1 MSVLI
6 SAQLPALQVVLPLM
20 MAPIALIVRN
30 PRGVWMLTLVVTWV
44 TLAISLSL
52 LMQVIDG
59 GTITYRIG
67 GWAAPWGIEYVLD
80 KVGAFVLVIVSAIAA
95 IVMSY
100 ARRSVEEEI
109 PEQRIYLFY
118 TMFLLC
124 LTGLLGITITGDVF
138 NLFVF
143 LEISSLSSYVLISL
157 GRDRRALS
165 AAYRYLIMGTIGATF
180 YIIGVGL
187 MYMMTG
193 TLNMADLATL
203 MPAVIDTTVIQAA
216 LAFLTVGICL
226 KLALFPLHLWL
237 PNAYTYAP
245 SVVTAFLA
253 GTATKVAVYMLI
265 RIIFTVFGGVYVF
278 QALGVQN
285 ILMALAL
292 VAMFAASTMAIYQ
305 DNVKRLFAYSSIAQ
319 IGYIILGLSFASEI
333 GLAAGIIHLFNH
345 AIMKC
350 AIFLGLGCIV
360 LRTGRVTI
368 QDMYGLGQQMP
379 WTMAAI
385 VIGGLSLI
393 GIPMTVGFVSK
404 WYLVRAALEAG
415 MWPVAVLIV
424 LSSLLAIIY
433 VWRVVE
439 AAYLKPAPENAAP
452 VSEAPLSMLLP
463 LWVLAL
469 ASIYF
474 GIDATATMSI
484 ALDAADV
491 LLNGSLK

>member
-1 MSVLI
+1 M
-6 SAQLPALQVVLPLM
+6 SAQLPALQVVLPLL
-20 MAPIALIVRN
+20 MAPLALILRN
-30 PRGVWMLTLVVTWV
+30 PRLVWMLTLTVTWT

-52 LMQVIDG
+52 LMQVLDG

-80 KVGAFVLVIVSAIAA
+80 KVGAFVLVIVSAIGSL
-95 IVMSY
+95 VMTY
-100 ARRSVEEEI
+100 ARRSIEAEI
-109 PEQRIYLFY
+109 PAERIYLFY

-143 LEISSLSSYVLISL
+143 LEISSLSSYVMISL
-157 GRDRRALS
+157 GRDRRALT

-203 MPAVIDTTVIQAA
+203 MPTIANTRVIQAA

-253 GTATKVAVYMLI
+253 ATATKVAVYILI
-265 RIIFTVFGGVYVF
+265 RIIFTVFGAVNVF
-278 QALGVQN
+278 QVLDLQN
-285 ILMALAL
+285 ILMALSII
-292 VAMFAASTMAIYQ
+292 AMFAASGIAIYQ
-305 DNVKRLFAYSSIAQ
+305 DNIKRLFAYSSIAQ
-319 IGYIILGLSFASEI
+319 IGYIVLGLSFASEI
-333 GLAAGIIHLFNH
+333 GMAAGIIHLFNH

-350 AIFLGLGCIV
+350 AIFMGLGCIA
-360 LRTGRVTI
+360 LRVGGVSIR
-368 QDMYGLGQQMP
+368 DMYGLGTRMP

-415 MWPVAVLIV
+415 MWPVAILIV
-424 LSSLLAIIY
+424 LSSLLAIVY
-433 VWRVVE
+433 VWRIVE
-439 AAYLKPAPENAAP
+439 AAYLKEAPEDAAP
-452 VSEAPLSMLLP
+452 VTEAPLSMLLP
-463 LWVLAL
+463 LWVMAG

-474 GIDATATMSI
+474 GIDATATLSI
-484 ALDAADV
+484 ALDAAGS
-491 LLNGSLK
+491 LLNGGLQ